1 MPILTLV
8 RAFRSN
14 ASFLGI
20 STVNDNQRRS
30 PMIFRSPVF
39 WGGLAYVGFHALWAN
54 GVITNP
60 FILRYFAQHPV
71 EYVETAMFLVGIA
84 ALVLKAMEV
93 RAQKK
98 VSTGAVLPKR
108 TTDGVSATEASSL
121 LRLLERLPSWRQRH
135 VYVGRLRK
143 GLLHVQRA
151 GSAEKLDDELKYL
164 ADEDADRAH
173 GSYGLVRMVIWAIP
187 ILGFLGTVI
196 GIALAMGKLSPQALD
211 TSLPEVMSNL
221 TIAFDTTA
229 LALALSI
236 VLFFGQ
242 FSVDRYEQG
251 LLERVNEQTAE
262 ELLGRF
268 ERIPDTPD
276 GQLAA
281 VRKSLQAILESHEQ
295 NVIHQIDTWQTSLRA
310 VTDQWRGI
318 QDSLH
323 ESSVSANAMQQ
334 GMARQADTL
343 NRVVEAAGNIA
354 TMETQLNR
362 NLSALAG
369 AKNFEQTVMSLA
381 AAIHLLNARLGDDPG
396 AAAPVT
402 LQPQKRKG
410 QAA

>member
-1 MPILTLV
+1 MDRIPLSRQSHVHV
-8 RAFRSN
+8 R
-14 ASFLGI
+14 
-20 STVNDNQRRS
+20 
-30 PMIFRSPVF
+30 
-39 WGGLAYVGFHALWAN
+39 
-54 GVITNP
+54 
-60 FILRYFAQHPV
+60 
-71 EYVETAMFLVGIA
+71 
-84 ALVLKAMEV
+84 
-93 RAQKK
+93 
-98 VSTGAVLPKR
+98 
-108 TTDGVSATEASSL
+108 
-121 LRLLERLPSWRQRH
+121 
-135 VYVGRLRK
+135 RLRK

-173 GSYGLVRMVIWAIP
+173 ASYGLVRMVIWAIP

-242 FSVDRYEQG
+242 FTV
-251 LLERVNEQTAE
+251 TAMSRGSSNASTSKLPE

-281 VRKSLQAILESHEQ
+281 VQKSLQAILESHEQ
-295 NVIHQIDTWQTSLRA
+295 NVVHQVDSWQTSLRV
-310 VTDQWRGI
+310 VTEQWQHI
-318 QDSLH
+318 QESLH
-323 ESSVSANAMQQ
+323 ENSVSANALQQ

-343 NRVVEAAGNIA
+343 NRAIEAAGNIA
-354 TMETQLNR
+354 TLETQLNR
-362 NLSALAG
+362 NLAALSG

-381 AAIHLLNARLGDDPG
+381 AAIHLLNARLGDDRG
-396 AAAPVT
+396 TTAPVS

-410 QAA
+410 HAA

>member
-1 MPILTLV
+1 M
-8 RAFRSN
+8 
-14 ASFLGI
+14 
-20 STVNDNQRRS
+20 
-30 PMIFRSPVF
+30 
-39 WGGLAYVGFHALWAN
+39 LWAN

-71 EYVETAMFLVGIA
+71 EYVETAMFMLGIA
-84 ALVLKAMEV
+84 ALVLKAFEV
-93 RAQKK
+93 WSQKMA
-98 VSTGAVLPKR
+98 STEAVLPKAR
-108 TTDGVSATEASSL
+108 GGGVSATEAPSL
-121 LRLLERLPSWRQRH
+121 LRLLEHLPAARQGH
-135 VYVGRLRK
+135 VYVSRLRK

-164 ADEDADRAH
+164 AEEDADRAH
-173 GSYGLVRMVIWAIP
+173 ASYGLVRMVIWAIP

-242 FSVDRYEQG
+242 FAVDRYEQG
-251 LLERVNEQTAE
+251 LLDDVNEQVAE

-276 GQLAA
+276 GELAA

-295 NVIHQIDTWQTSLRA
+295 TVIHQIDTWQTSLRV
-310 VTDQWRGI
+310 VTDQWRDI
-318 QDSLH
+318 QEALH
-323 ESSVSANAMQQ
+323 ENSVSSGALQD
-334 GMARQADTL
+334 GMVRQADTL
-343 NRVVEAAGNIA
+343 NRAIEAAGNIA
-354 TMETQLNR
+354 TLETQLNR
-362 NLSALAG
+362 NLAALAG

-381 AAIHLLNARLGDDPG
+381 AAIHLLNARLGDDSG
-396 AAAPVT
+396 AMTPVT

-410 QAA
+410 HAA

>member
-1 MPILTLV
+1 MNT
-8 RAFRSN
+8 
-14 ASFLGI
+14 
-20 STVNDNQRRS
+20 NQRRS
-30 PMIFRSPVF
+30 PTILRSPVF
-39 WGGLAYVGFHALWAN
+39 WGGLAYVVFHLLWAK

-71 EYVETAMFLVGIA
+71 EYVETAMFMLGIA
-84 ALVLKAMEV
+84 ALVLKALEI
-93 RAQKK
+93 RSQKI
-98 VSTGAVLPKR
+98 SLTETLLPK
-108 TTDGVSATEASSL
+108 TGGAGVPATEASSL
-121 LRLLERLPSWRQRH
+121 LRLLGELPRAQQNH
-135 VYVGRLRK
+135 VNVSRLRK

-173 GSYGLVRMVIWAIP
+173 ASYGLVRMIIWAIP

-211 TSLPEVMSNL
+211 TSLPEVMANL

-229 LALALSI
+229 VALALSI

-242 FSVDRYEQG
+242 FAVDRYEQG
-251 LLERVNEQTAE
+251 LLEHVNEQVAE

-310 VTDQWRGI
+310 VTDQWRDI
-318 QDSLH
+318 QEALH
-323 ESSVSANAMQQ
+323 ESSASAGVLQQ
-334 GMARQADTL
+334 GMVRQADTL
-343 NRVVEAAGNIA
+343 NRAIEAAGNIA
-354 TMETQLNR
+354 TLETQLNR
-362 NLSALAG
+362 NLGALAG

-381 AAIHLLNARLGDDPG
+381 AAIHLLNARLGDDPTG
-396 AAAPVT
+396 TTPVT

-410 QAA
+410 HAA

>member
-1 MPILTLV
+1 
-8 RAFRSN
+8 
-14 ASFLGI
+14 
-20 STVNDNQRRS
+20 VNNDQRRS
-30 PMIFRSPVF
+30 PSIFRSPIL
-39 WGGLAYVGFHALWAN
+39 WGGLAYAGFHFLWSH
-54 GVITNP
+54 GFITSP
-60 FILRYFAQHPV
+60 FVLRYVAQHPV
-71 EYVETAMFLVGIA
+71 EYVETAMFMLGIA
-84 ALVLKAMEV
+84 ALVLKALEI
-93 RAQKK
+93 RAQKRTSLEPILPE
-98 VSTGAVLPKR
+98 STAG
-108 TTDGVSATEASSL
+108 GVSAMAALTLQEVVN
-121 LRLLERLPSWRQRH
+121 RLPQWRQTH
-135 VYVGRLRK
+135 LLVGRLRK

-173 GSYGLVRMVIWAIP
+173 ASYGLVRLIIWAIP

-211 TSLPEVMSNL
+211 TSLPEVMASL

-229 LALALSI
+229 LALSLSI

-242 FSVDRYEQG
+242 FAVDRYEQG

-295 NVIHQIDTWQTSLRA
+295 TVVRQMDTWQASVRSVA
-310 VTDQWRGI
+310 EQWHGI
-318 QDSLH
+318 QGALH
-323 ESSVSANAMQQ
+323 ENSVSAATLQQ
-334 GMARQADTL
+334 GMACQADTL
-343 NRVVEAAGNIA
+343 NRAIEAAGTIA
-354 TMETQLNR
+354 NLETQLNR
-362 NLSALAG
+362 NLAALAG

-381 AAIHLLNARLGDDPG
+381 AAIHLLNARLGDDHG
-396 AAAPVT
+396 TTAPIS